1 MKVIE
6 KVWKELRTVKEIGR
20 GAYGNVYKCTNT
32 DTQESFAVKVISVPN
47 AQDGLTELN
56 SEKLSREETQAYYKE
71 IADDLVKEIEI
82 LKSLKGTDNIVEIY
96 DAQVVEKEL
105 GVGWYILIKMELL
118 TEFKKYS
125 ADREFTE
132 ADVLKL
138 GADLCSALSVCH
150 KAKIIHR
157 DIKPENI
164 FVDKEGNFKL
174 GDFGVAKQMEKTQ
187 GSMSIKG
194 TFNYMSPEV
203 FAGKKCDGR
212 ADVYSLAIVMYKLLN
227 NNRLPF
233 IDKNKETIRYS
244 ERQNAFERRIKG
256 DNIPFIPGVSNEIN
270 IVILKACAFNNI
282 DRYRSAEEFGEQIQ
296 QIIDGKKI
304 KKSVKKSLVK
314 KMVAAVAVVS
324 VLATAGLVLW
334 IDSNKIEPDSEDES
348 VYIADDIGH
357 GFIAVTPN
365 DISEKSVDSKYLYA
379 DDEGLFI
386 VDASKGK
393 GIAKLITNSFCNA
406 IFDDKFVCWFDPV
419 ENNFYKYYIGSGGT
433 TSINRANDD
442 SPYNEKSASL
452 VYLDYSLAQKIY
464 YVVNVDIDDDGKAD
478 RQELHSQYSTFAY
491 NVVDYIK
498 CFDDYIV
505 FADEKNKENKSYKL
519 KYLKLD
525 NSFDFDDGYKTNI
538 SESWINKDD
547 TVFYKNNCIW
557 FLEKNA
563 DEDIVV
569 SKYNFASGGNPEEQV
584 NLSALGIESADS
596 VVTLNDKY
604 VMIEED
610 EGRYSLVILEEARK
624 VSVKKYRKLGEL
636 VDIFVDPDLSSRIVM
651 TYLDEESYYFYSVNE
666 KGHYEFIGK
675 TEEAERVKGLV
686 YKIDKESNEFEKIEI
701 RRNNNG
707 TQDIES

>member
-56 SEKLSREETQAYYKE
+56 SEKMSREETQAYYKE

-96 DAQVVEKEL
+96 DAQVVEKEF

-164 FVDKEGNFKL
+164 FVDKYGNFKL

-365 DISEKSVDSKYLYA
+365 DISEKSVDGKYLYA

-393 GIAKLITNSFCNA
+393 GTAKPITNSFCNA
-406 IFDDKFVCWFDPV
+406 IFDGKFVCWFDP
-419 ENNFYKYYIGSGGT
+419 ESNGFYKYDIGSGGT